1 MIKNIVQLTKPRI
14 SIAST
19 LTAALGYIMARGQID
34 FNILPVLIG
43 GFLLASASAAL
54 NQIQERKIDSQVKRT
69 VNRPLPTGKI
79 SLNTAMTITVILF
92 LSGFLILFS
101 FYGWLVAGLGI
112 LAAVI
117 YNGIYT
123 PLKRISPFAAIPG
136 ALVGAIPPLV
146 GWLAA
151 EGRLIDPRIYYVC
164 IFFFIWQIPHFW
176 LLLLLYS
183 EQFKRNNLPSLFDKF
198 STNQIKRLTYAGILV
213 TAITGMLLPY
223 NLLIKYELV
232 NVLILVMGIFLIVR
246 TSLLFKQ
253 KSTKDLKKDYRQR
266 FMDINIFAL
275 NVTILLIIANTV

>member
-1 MIKNIVQLTKPRI
+1 MTRSILQLTKPRI

-19 LTAALGYIMARGQID
+19 LTAALGYSMARGQFD

-69 VNRPLPTGKI
+69 VNRPLPAGKI
-79 SLNTAMTITVILF
+79 SLTTAMIIAAILF
-92 LSGFLILFS
+92 FGGFLALFLC
-101 FYGWLVAGLGI
+101 YGWRVAGLGI
-112 LAAVI
+112 FAAII
-117 YNGIYT
+117 YNVIYT
-123 PLKRISPFAAIPG
+123 PLKRISAFAIFPG

-151 EGRLIDPRIYYVC
+151 EGHLIDPRIYYVC

-176 LLLLLYS
+176 LLLLIYS
-183 EQFKRNNLPSLFDKF
+183 EQYKQNNLPSLFDKF
-198 STNQIKRLTYAGILV
+198 STNQIKRITYVGILV

-223 NLLIKYELV
+223 NLLIKYQLV

-253 KSTKDLKKDYRQR
+253 ISTKDLNRAYRQR
-266 FMDINIFAL
+266 FVGINIFAL
-275 NVTILLIIANTV
+275 IVTLLLILEHVT